1 VCVCVIPTSTIR
13 LAFSINTDDLLLLS
27 SSNTDWASREGLKR
41 TGGTWFPVQAGRVR
55 RWCWLASVAPLAI
68 ASPPPS
74 TASQQPTVLFRNKVP
89 WEQGPT
95 TPGHPRREIHA
106 WMNEWMDQKL
116 PERHCCYLIMAAGR
130 ASTEDDQTSIKHR
143 PDRPPT
149 MSCSH
154 HMTWRSC
161 YSLVGTYSMCV
172 VRSCCNLYAIL
183 STTIQTKA
191 PGNKETSHNPS
202 NRLKRYLYTRH

>member
-1 VCVCVIPTSTIR
+1 VCVIPTSTIR